1 MNRHLIRFIQLFL
14 IGAALSICVAIPL
27 ICLIDF
33 GFFSWYLLLDLRQ
46 VGNRYLFAAI
56 ACNLGC
62 VLLLFWLYP
71 ERLARFSVFVPPDRL
86 FYGEPCTDA
95 FLDADQGLWM
105 RNFGIA
111 TAKLL
116 QIAHRGI
123 MVYVAFSIVWHF
135 TGSDWNWNTLIIQDW
150 IFLTFLVLDGL
161 IEIYWSVKTL
171 VAFLRASIGVVT
183 LENHNEWDFRACNS
197 LDPVTKHKIR
207 LSYGESQNCRCGL
220 KRIPM
225 DHHCNICDTH
235 VAEYDH
241 HCYIMGRCVAG
252 GNHLD
257 FLKTVTR
264 LISTLIAGSCVL
276 ATHLFIRQQHYIS
289 KLITGSCV
297 IATHL
302 FIRQQHYNLMFCAAT
317 QDEWPA
323 IWNLISPYLD
333 LTCLVFSLVL
343 ACVLNV
349 TLSQSHFLRSF
360 SITRKYYKIYFES
373 SEEGEESIG
382 L

>member
-1 MNRHLIRFIQLFL
+1 
-14 IGAALSICVAIPL
+14 
-27 ICLIDF
+27 
-33 GFFSWYLLLDLRQ
+33 
-46 VGNRYLFAAI
+46 
-56 ACNLGC
+56 
-62 VLLLFWLYP
+62 
-71 ERLARFSVFVPPDRL
+71 
-86 FYGEPCTDA
+86 
-95 FLDADQGLWM
+95 
-105 RNFGIA
+105 
-111 TAKLL
+111 
-116 QIAHRGI
+116 
-123 MVYVAFSIVWHF
+123 
-135 TGSDWNWNTLIIQDW
+135 
-150 IFLTFLVLDGL
+150 
-161 IEIYWSVKTL
+161 
-171 VAFLRASIGVVT
+171 
-183 LENHNEWDFRACNS
+183 
-197 LDPVTKHKIR
+197 
-207 LSYGESQNCRCGL
+207 
-220 KRIPM
+220 M

>member
-1 MNRHLIRFIQLFL
+1 
-14 IGAALSICVAIPL
+14 
-27 ICLIDF
+27 
-33 GFFSWYLLLDLRQ
+33 
-46 VGNRYLFAAI
+46 
-56 ACNLGC
+56 
-62 VLLLFWLYP
+62 
-71 ERLARFSVFVPPDRL
+71 
-86 FYGEPCTDA
+86 
-95 FLDADQGLWM
+95 
-105 RNFGIA
+105 
-111 TAKLL
+111 
-116 QIAHRGI
+116 
-123 MVYVAFSIVWHF
+123 
-135 TGSDWNWNTLIIQDW
+135 
-150 IFLTFLVLDGL
+150 
-161 IEIYWSVKTL
+161 
-171 VAFLRASIGVVT
+171 
-183 LENHNEWDFRACNS
+183 
-197 LDPVTKHKIR
+197 
-207 LSYGESQNCRCGL
+207 
-220 KRIPM
+220 M
-225 DHHCNICDTH
+225 DHHCNICDAH

-264 LISTLIAGSCVL
+264 LISTLITGSCVL
-276 ATHLFIRQQHYIS
+276 
-289 KLITGSCV
+289 
-297 IATHL
+297 ATHL